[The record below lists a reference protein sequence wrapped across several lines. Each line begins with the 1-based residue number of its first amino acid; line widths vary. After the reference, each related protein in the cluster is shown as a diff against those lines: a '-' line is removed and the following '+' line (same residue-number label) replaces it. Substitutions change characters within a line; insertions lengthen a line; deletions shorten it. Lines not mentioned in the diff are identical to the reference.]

1 MRAGI
6 LVWEAE
12 QVVSTGFPLQP
23 SCSELPFEPR
33 LSSKSN
39 LPSPQAVPCNN
50 LIMLGIDWYLNC
62 YMNMM
67 TQIWWMRRVSCSH
80 QFLFPVVLKRM
91 NYRILYPSNV
101 SPRGSTLTFNRW
113 AVIIFPTAS
122 IASHPDDLTQVTF
135 RIQETTPRLVGQ
147 HNRVT
152 CRTCKA
158 RNCGG
163 NEHLKNDCDVN
174 PVLFIWTL
182 LYWCNIMSNPEMPAS
197 HWKLTQAFS
206 WFWGFSFMAR
216 KLPGQADST
225 LIGAFQ
231 CHLGFHR
238 SPIPIIH
245 LDNINIVGVIMIL
258 SDIFDKLPGIVPC
271 LLEPSAEQFH
281 PFPQAPPVVS
291 VVVSIKHSFDRK
303 FPS

>member
-91 NYRILYPSNV
+91 NYRILYPSNF
-101 SPRGSTLTFNRW
+101 SPRGLTLTFNRW
-113 AVIIFPTAS
+113 AVIIFPMAS

-147 HNRVT
+147 YNRVT
-152 CRTCKA
+152 CCTCKT
-158 RNCGG
+158 RNCRG

-174 PVLFIWTL
+174 QVFLIWTL
-182 LYWCNIMSNPEMPAS
+182 LYCCYIMSNPEMSTS
-197 HWKLTQAFS
+197 HWKHHTSILMILRILIHGWKRTWTSRQHTDRSVPVSS
-206 WFWGFSFMAR
+206 WFSQEPNSNHP
-216 KLPGQADST
+216 PGQYQHCWRDHDFKWHLWQTTWNCSMSPRAIGWAVPSLPPST
-225 LIGAFQ
+225 TCSFRR
-231 CHLGFHR
+231 CFH
-238 SPIPIIH
+238 
-245 LDNINIVGVIMIL
+245 
-258 SDIFDKLPGIVPC
+258 
-271 LLEPSAEQFH
+271 QT
-281 PFPQAPPVVS
+281 
-291 VVVSIKHSFDRK
+291 
-303 FPS
+303 